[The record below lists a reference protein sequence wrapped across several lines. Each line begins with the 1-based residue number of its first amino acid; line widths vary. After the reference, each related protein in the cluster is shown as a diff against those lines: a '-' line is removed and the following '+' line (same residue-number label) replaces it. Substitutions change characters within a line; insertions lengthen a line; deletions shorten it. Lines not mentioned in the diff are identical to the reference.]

1 MGSILGSKRGPK
13 TRFSADSVKN
23 AFRTCFSTIFASKNE
38 SKTQVFYEQ
47 SYARKSCKARSA
59 AKCGCAESFVKYSV
73 RGLCGK
79 TPKIEAATEELQKST
94 KKRPKNG
101 QKNVE
106 KNKTRETPQNTQNDS
121 KTALPGTPGPS
132 RDARNVDFGGLGEG
146 SQFGPKNGDP
156 KNEFFPRLERI

>member
-23 AFRTCFSTIFASKNE
+23 AFRTCFSTIFACKNE
-38 SKTQVFYEQ
+38 SKTQAFCEQ
-47 SYARKSCKARSA
+47 PYAGKSCKARSA
-59 AKCGCAESFVKYSV
+59 AKCGCAESYVKYSV

-101 QKNVE
+101 AK
-106 KNKTRETPQNTQNDS
+106 KRRETRPERPP
-121 KTALPGTPGPS
+121 KTPKMTPKRYSRAPRDPPGTPETSILGVPA
-132 RDARNVDFGGLGEG
+132 RARNFDQKTEP
-146 SQFGPKNGDP
+146 QQNR
-156 KNEFFPRLERI
+156 FFPRLGRF

>member
-23 AFRTCFSTIFASKNE
+23 AFRTCFSTIFACKNE
-38 SKTQVFYEQ
+38 SKTQAFCEQ
-47 SYARKSCKARSA
+47 PYAGKSCKARSA
-59 AKCGCAESFVKYSV
+59 AKCGCAESYVKYSV

-101 QKNVE
+101 AKKRREKQDRRDPQKY
-106 KNKTRETPQNTQNDS
+106 
-121 KTALPGTPGPS
+121 
-132 RDARNVDFGGLGEG
+132 
-146 SQFGPKNGDP
+146 PK
-156 KNEFFPRLERI
+156 